1 MARLAWF
8 LAIICSLARVSCRI
22 ESVMCGDVKDEGGGL
37 YRERGGRICH
47 DGICVFLL
55 CLRKRGG

>member
-22 ESVMCGDVKDEGGGL
+22 ESVMCGDVKMKVGGYIGREGGVFVKME
-37 YRERGGRICH
+37 YACFC
-47 DGICVFLL
+47 CV
-55 CLRKRGG
+55 